1 MDPIYEIE
9 LQDCPYCRGTGT
21 VEDEQ
26 GWCVYVTCVDCGA
39 QTAHASYESP
49 EERLAAAQQV
59 AHAAADEVGR
69 MAAFAQQRQHFPH
82 RLRGPFH
89 HAPTSPKNRSK
100 AGEKKFSPL
109 KNQHCTLRRFVLY
122 YMG

>member
-26 GWCVYVTCVDCGA
+26 G
-39 QTAHASYESP
+39 AHASYESP

-59 AHAAADEVGR
+59 AHLWNIGKVLNPGVGD
-69 MAAFAQQRQHFPH
+69 
-82 RLRGPFH
+82 
-89 HAPTSPKNRSK
+89 
-100 AGEKKFSPL
+100 
-109 KNQHCTLRRFVLY
+109 
-122 YMG
+122 

>member
-49 EERLAAAQQV
+49 EELLAAAQQV
-59 AHAAADEVGR
+59 AHLWNVGKVLNPGVGDCFDWNCIKR
-69 MAAFAQQRQHFPH
+69 TEEKHLPSF
-82 RLRGPFH
+82 LRST
-89 HAPTSPKNRSK
+89 A
-100 AGEKKFSPL
+100 
-109 KNQHCTLRRFVLY
+109 V
-122 YMG
+122 

>member
-49 EERLAAAQQV
+49 EDVWPPRSRSRTC
-59 AHAAADEVGR
+59 G
-69 MAAFAQQRQHFPH
+69 
-82 RLRGPFH
+82 
-89 HAPTSPKNRSK
+89 TS
-100 AGEKKFSPL
+100 A
-109 KNQHCTLRRFVLY
+109 RF
-122 YMG
+122 

>member
-39 QTAHASYESP
+39 PPPYI
-49 EERLAAAQQV
+49 LAAV
-59 AHAAADEVGR
+59 
-69 MAAFAQQRQHFPH
+69 
-82 RLRGPFH
+82 
-89 HAPTSPKNRSK
+89 S
-100 AGEKKFSPL
+100 
-109 KNQHCTLRRFVLY
+109 
-122 YMG
+122 

>member
-59 AHAAADEVGR
+59 AQRGVRAGADEG
-69 MAAFAQQRQHFPH
+69 M
-82 RLRGPFH
+82 
-89 HAPTSPKNRSK
+89 SNREALNFLS
-100 AGEKKFSPL
+100 GF
-109 KNQHCTLRRFVLY
+109 
-122 YMG
+122 

>member
-49 EERLAAAQQV
+49 IKR
-59 AHAAADEVGR
+59 
-69 MAAFAQQRQHFPH
+69 
-82 RLRGPFH
+82 
-89 HAPTSPKNRSK
+89 T
-100 AGEKKFSPL
+100 GEKHLPSF
-109 KNQHCTLRRFVLY
+109 LRSTAV
-122 YMG
+122 

>member
-39 QTAHASYESP
+39 QTAHASYETP

-59 AHAAADEVGR
+59 AHLWNIGKCPQSRRGR
-69 MAAFAQQRQHFPH
+69 LSLPDMQKRAESAAFR
-82 RLRGPFH
+82 PFC
-89 HAPTSPKNRSK
+89 RST
-100 AGEKKFSPL
+100 A
-109 KNQHCTLRRFVLY
+109 V
-122 YMG
+122 

>member
-59 AHAAADEVGR
+59 AHLWNVGET
-69 MAAFAQQRQHFPH
+69 PPP
-82 RLRGPFH
+82 LRVFLQS
-89 HAPTSPKNRSK
+89 AILNSSRTSALYRN
-100 AGEKKFSPL
+100 GVLPL
-109 KNQHCTLRRFVLY
+109 
-122 YMG
+122 

>member
-39 QTAHASYESP
+39 QTAAFEFKTP
-49 EERLAAAQQV
+49 EESIVAANQA
-59 AHAAADEVGR
+59 AHLWNIGKVVRADI
-69 MAAFAQQRQHFPH
+69 
-82 RLRGPFH
+82 
-89 HAPTSPKNRSK
+89 
-100 AGEKKFSPL
+100 GE
-109 KNQHCTLRRFVLY
+109 
-122 YMG
+122 

>member
-59 AHAAADEVGR
+59 AHLWNVGKVLNPGVGDR
-69 MAAFAQQRQHFPH
+69 FDWNCIKR
-82 RLRGPFH
+82 
-89 HAPTSPKNRSK
+89 T
-100 AGEKKFSPL
+100 GEKHLPSF
-109 KNQHCTLRRFVLY
+109 LRSTAV
-122 YMG
+122 

>member
-49 EERLAAAQQV
+49 EERLAAAPVERRQGSEPRRRRLIRLEL
-59 AHAAADEVGR
+59 HKKDGR
-69 MAAFAQQRQHFPH
+69 KASSVLFALNRRLSARNSPSIARFPAIGYTELIKDV
-82 RLRGPFH
+82 R
-89 HAPTSPKNRSK
+89 
-100 AGEKKFSPL
+100 
-109 KNQHCTLRRFVLY
+109 TL
-122 YMG
+122 